1 MAQNGVPAEKYGV
14 YWGELTAKG
23 VSFCGYHMLMRQV
36 LVHLIKPK
44 IPQATM
50 QA

>member
-14 YWGELTAKG
+14 YWGRTHSEGGKSLQLPYVK
-23 VSFCGYHMLMRQV
+23 RQI
-36 LVHLIKPK
+36 LAHLIKPK
-44 IPQATM
+44 LPQATM